1 MIIDEACQSSEP
13 ESLIPFKFN
22 PTTVTLVG
30 DPKQLP
36 VLTLSSS
43 ISNINT
49 YEWSL
54 FERLQK
60 LDWPTN
66 LLREQYRMHE
76 SIAAFPS
83 QEFYHGQLLTSFNV
97 RSRPD
102 PVWVN
107 NPCFKTLALWDSNGS
122 KLSKR
127 GNSFTNKEEVDFI
140 VKILLS
146 TFAKEYVVHSDIKLT
161 IGIISFYKD
170 QVKMLQD
177 RVESVPALRKNA
189 SGLQLKVATVDGFQ
203 GSECDII
210 VLSCVRSH
218 AEKSKP
224 IHTRICNSHFLH

>member
-1 MIIDEACQSSEP
+1 
-13 ESLIPFKFN
+13 
-22 PTTVTLVG
+22 
-30 DPKQLP
+30 
-36 VLTLSSS
+36 
-43 ISNINT
+43 
-49 YEWSL
+49 
-54 FERLQK
+54 
-60 LDWPTN
+60 
-66 LLREQYRMHE
+66 MHE

-97 RSRPD
+97 RSRPV

-218 AEKSKP
+218 AEKCES